1 LLYYTLSLPV
11 TAAVVGMPQMEHIE
25 ENVQLAKA
33 FKPLSPAEMKNIGG
47 RLSEKNKQ
55 ALDTFFRDHVDA

>member
-1 LLYYTLSLPV
+1 
-11 TAAVVGMPQMEHIE
+11 
-25 ENVQLAKA
+25 LAKA